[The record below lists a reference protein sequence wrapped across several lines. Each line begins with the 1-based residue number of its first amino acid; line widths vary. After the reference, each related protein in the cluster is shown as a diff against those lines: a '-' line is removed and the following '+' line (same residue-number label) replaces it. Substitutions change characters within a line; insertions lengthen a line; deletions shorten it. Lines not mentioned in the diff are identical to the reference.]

1 MFFYAYYQ
9 NCQFSRSEL
18 NTVTDIYSCEFNL
31 FQFWSALSPRAQH
44 ELLRLDKQTLI
55 EHARKNLYCSR
66 CNGLLLESF
75 TQIVMYGKSLLHE
88 GSCEPRIQ
96 EVEAEEVQDP
106 SVHPWG
112 GLSTTKDGILTLLD
126 CFINAKSLHVIQNVR
141 LKQ

>member
-1 MFFYAYYQ
+1 M
-9 NCQFSRSEL
+9 
-18 NTVTDIYSCEFNL
+18 
-31 FQFWSALSPRAQH
+31 FQFWSALSPRSRH

-75 TQIVMYGKSLLHE
+75 TQIVVYGKSLHQE

-126 CFINAKSLHVIQNVR
+126 CFINAKSLHVIQNVS